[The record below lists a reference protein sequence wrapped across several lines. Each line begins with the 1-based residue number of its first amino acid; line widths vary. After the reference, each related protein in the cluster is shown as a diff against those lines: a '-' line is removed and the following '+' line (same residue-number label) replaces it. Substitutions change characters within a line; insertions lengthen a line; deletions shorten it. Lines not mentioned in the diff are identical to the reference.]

1 MKNKKAQ
8 ITMFMIIGIVILIVA
23 GIFIS
28 IRSTQQPPPEK
39 IMKQL
44 IETPVEFQPLNDF
57 VESCISK
64 TSKEGIKKL
73 GFHGGYIEPN
83 KYGIRANVIN
93 PTASNGFLFNPEDS
107 QSTIPYWYYFKS
119 DNECE
124 EGCAC
129 GSEQPR
135 LHKKQGDPNIEKQ
148 LENYIDDNLNICLN
162 NFQEFESQGF
172 EITTGNP
179 KTTVT
184 VRDNDVLVYVKYKV
198 EAQKDKSKF
207 EIDEYIKTIPV
218 ELKKI
223 YELAESLKI
232 VETNMTYLEKWTLEQ
247 LAGFGLGL
255 NKNKLPP
262 ITNFELDPGE
272 KPIYWIKQKV
282 REDLT
287 NNMLPLYTSFLS
299 VANTRNYNYDLIGT
313 FYERALLPIISP
325 SGYNYN
331 NLDVTF
337 NYFNWWPIYFDITG
351 RGISGQIIGPER
363 ASSSYFHF
371 FTMQRYN
378 FYYDMSYPILVDIYD
393 PTAFNDEG
401 LHFYIGL
408 ETNVRDND
416 PLKCE
421 GAGLTEYAPPYGS
434 LFCNYDQG
442 CSNITIETIDAKTNQ
457 PLDNV
462 IIYYSS
468 GSESCDKG
476 FTEIQNNKALLK
488 TSLPQCVGPACSLN
502 AVKKDYWYYPKTYA
516 VRCDTSGG
524 VCLDNDV
531 LCNGE
536 YLKLKMEPYRNNNII
551 IMKKKMVKQGRKD
564 WIFDITSHKL
574 LDNEYAMISLEKI
587 KDHPNEEDLTLVGMF
602 YGNLSNNENKLTG
615 NTVKITGMVTTAT
628 QGSNQNSINLLPGLI
643 PGNYKLNINLFYEFP
658 DYKGRNDVLFKEVE
672 ECNED
677 VIIDMIKSGAV
688 TGAVTGASIGGPIG
702 AAIGAAIGT
711 GVGTV
716 TGLLVSEK
724 SCVNIPPYT
733 FNDTFVE
740 GGFTANITLT
750 KEMLDNDNLIFY
762 ALSAPDIDSSYDVL
776 DIYDLEEM
784 GKLEQYSKQYRV
796 PLKPTTS

>member
-28 IRSTQQPPPEK
+28 IRSTQQQPPEK